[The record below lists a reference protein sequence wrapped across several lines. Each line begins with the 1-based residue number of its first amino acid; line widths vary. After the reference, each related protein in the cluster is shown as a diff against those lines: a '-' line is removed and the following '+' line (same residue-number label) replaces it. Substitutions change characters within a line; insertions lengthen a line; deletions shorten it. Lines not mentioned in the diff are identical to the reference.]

1 MHPYKMSLIA
11 STALLASTALA
22 SADVVFQT
30 ESFSAKTDWGTVPQT
45 VSFAP
50 TQTIG
55 FAGFNSGLGTLNK
68 VVLTITNSVNGAVN
82 LVNGGSVTTRVTASL
97 LNTLKYIVPTIAGTT
112 KKILPSAS
120 FADPTLAGGASTG
133 LHAVSG
139 TTSSTNTVTTSL
151 GTFEAGWAV
160 TAGDFGQVVVGS
172 GNGNGSAVYTDTG
185 TVKIVAEYSYT
196 PLAPP
201 PPPGIPEPASM
212 SLLGAGLA
220 GLGVLRRRRK
230 SA

>member
-45 VSFAP
+45 VNFAP

-97 LNTLKYIVPTIAGTT
+97 LNTLKYFLPTVATT
-112 KKILPSAS
+112 KKLLPSAS
-120 FADPTLAGGASTG
+120 FSDPTLAAGASTG

-160 TAGDFGQVVVGS
+160 TAGDLGQVVVGS
-172 GNGNGSAVYTDTG
+172 GNGNGSATYADVG
-185 TVKIVAEYSYT
+185 TVKIVAAYSYT

-230 SA
+230 ST